1 MNKLTE
7 DMIRV
12 TRDPSG
18 ASGRLIRDRVLIVY
32 VGHHA
37 LKDKRGRQRRFGRD
51 GAARRAARAF
61 IAEYNQTHIPAC
73 VLSMNC
79 LCAGHARGIPAN
91 EACDTT
97 EVPAER
103 WTRQGRVLSYDG
115 VEAIH
120 IERMVDD
127 CSKAKLSPVACDAIA
142 DYVHSMLNSID
153 IDALTR
159 MWMRKP

>member
-1 MNKLTE
+1 VNKLTE

-18 ASGRLIRDRVLIVY
+18 ASGRLIRDRVLVVY

-37 LKDKRGRQRRFGRD
+37 LKDKRGRQRRFSRD
-51 GAARRAARAF
+51 GAARTAARSF

-115 VEAIH
+115 VEAIR
-120 IERMVDD
+120 IERLTYAD
-127 CSKAKLSPVACDAIA
+127 AKLSPAACDAIA

>member
-1 MNKLTE
+1 VNKLTE

-18 ASGRLIRDRVLIVY
+18 ASGRLICDRVLVVY

-37 LKDKRGRQRRFGRD
+37 LKDKRGRQRRFSRD
-51 GAARRAARAF
+51 GAARTAARAF
-61 IAEYNQTHIPAC
+61 ITEYNQTHIPAC

-103 WTRQGRVLSYDG
+103 WTRQGRTLSYDG
-115 VEAIH
+115 AQAI
-120 IERMVDD
+120 IIAR
-127 CSKAKLSPVACDAIA
+127 LSGENDANLPPATCDAIA